1 MNKAFDVA
9 VIGAGS
15 TGVTTAYY
23 LAKEGFRVLVIDKRG
38 VAQGMT
44 AYSLG
49 LVRSY
54 YANEDVARMSHY
66 SHGFFMNFEREF
78 GVDVFTKTGL
88 LVISNDEAGMRRTF
102 DMLRSIGANVRLL
115 SGDEVREALNAS
127 TTWGGEVGVYEEDA
141 GYVDTGL
148 YTNTV
153 MNRARELGVELVID
167 EAQVKFE
174 GNEVAGVRLIN
185 SGEVVRANHY
195 VIATNVWTQKL
206 LPQLNL
212 PIKNIIER
220 VIRVEIGRSLPNV
233 FDYVNNF
240 YIRPEGSRYGLMG
253 LLYPPEDAW
262 PNPDDFNPLAEPEFD
277 YAVNVMEN
285 AAKRMPWFINAKYLG
300 GWRGGLY
307 DVTPD
312 WMPIIDE
319 PVKDLI
325 VVVGLSGHGFKL
337 APAFALI
344 VTELVKYGK
353 VRTFKDIFR
362 LSRFKE
368 GRLIQGTVQER
379 AAF

>member
-1 MNKAFDVA
+1 MGGAFDVV

-15 TGVTTAYY
+15 TGATIAYY
-23 LAKEGFRVLVIDKRG
+23 LVREGFRTLVVDKRG

-66 SHGFFMNFEREF
+66 SHDFFMSFEREF
-78 GVDVFTKTGL
+78 GVNVFTKTGL
-88 LVISNDEAGMRRTF
+88 LVLGNDEVGMRRTF
-102 DMLRSIGANVRLL
+102 EMLRNVGARVRLL
-115 SGDEVREALNAS
+115 SDYEVREMLNAYV
-127 TTWGGEVGVYEEDA
+127 GQGEVGIYEEDA
-141 GYVDTGL
+141 GYADTGL
-148 YTNTV
+148 YTNTI
-153 MNRARELGVELVID
+153 MNRARELGVELIID
-167 EAQVKFE
+167 EAQVQLKDYR
-174 GNEVAGVRLIN
+174 VVGVRLVN
-185 SGEVVRANHY
+185 NDETVRANYY
-195 VIATNVWTQKL
+195 VIATNVWTPKL

-220 VIRVEIGRSLPNV
+220 VIRVDMARSLPNV

-240 YIRPEGSRYGLMG
+240 YIRPEGSSYGLMG

-262 PNPDDFNPLAEPEFD
+262 PDPDNFNPLAEPELE

-285 AAKRMPWFINAKYLG
+285 AARRLPWFVNAKYLG
-300 GWRGGLY
+300 GWRGLY

-319 PVKDLI
+319 PVKDL
-325 VVVGLSGHGFKL
+325 VVVAGLSGHGFKL
-337 APAFALI
+337 APAFALM
-344 VTELVKYGK
+344 VTELIKYGE

-362 LSRFKE
+362 LGRFRE
-368 GRLIQGTVQER
+368 GRIIQGTVQEK

>member
-1 MNKAFDVA
+1 MGKTFDV
-9 VIGAGS
+9 VVVGAGS
-15 TGVTTAYY
+15 TGATTAYY
-23 LAKEGFRVLVIDKRG
+23 LAREGFRVLVVDKRG
-38 VAQGMT
+38 IAQGMT

-54 YANEDVARMSHY
+54 YANDYVARMSHY

-78 GVDVFTKTGL
+78 GTGVFTKTGL
-88 LVISNDEAGMRRTF
+88 LVISNDETGIRRTF
-102 DMLRSIGANVRLL
+102 DMLRSIGAKVRLL
-115 SGDEVREALNAS
+115 GGDEIREMLNAS
-127 TTWGGEVGVYEEDA
+127 VTLGEAGIYEEDA

-153 MNRARELGVELVID
+153 MNRARELGVEFVID

-174 GNEVAGVRLIN
+174 GNEVVGVRLIN
-185 SGEVVRANHY
+185 SGEVIRANHY

-240 YIRPEGSRYGLMG
+240 YIRPEGSSYGLMG

-262 PNPDDFNPLAEPEFD
+262 PDPDDFNPLAEPEFD
-277 YAVNVMEN
+277 YAVNAMEN
-285 AAKRMPWFINAKYLG
+285 AAKRMPWFTNAKYLG
-300 GWRGGLY
+300 GWRGLY
-307 DVTPD
+307 DVVTPD

-319 PVKDLI
+319 PIKDLI

-337 APAFALI
+337 APAFALM
-344 VTELVKYGK
+344 VTELIKYGK
-353 VRTFKDIFR
+353 VRTFRDIFR
-362 LSRFKE
+362 LSRFRE
-368 GRLIQGTVQER
+368 GRLIQGTVQEK

>member
-9 VIGAGS
+9 VVGAGS
-15 TGVTTAYY
+15 TGATTAYY
-23 LAKEGFRVLVIDKRG
+23 LAKEGFRVLVIDKRGG

-127 TTWGGEVGVYEEDA
+127 TTWGEVGVYEEDA

-174 GNEVAGVRLIN
+174 GNEVVGVRLIN
-185 SGEVVRANHY
+185 SSETVRASRY

-220 VIRVEIGRSLPNV
+220 VIRVEIGRSLPSV
-233 FDYVNNF
+233 FDYMNNF
-240 YIRPEGSRYGLMG
+240 YIRPEGSSYGLMG
-253 LLYPPEDAW
+253 LLYPPENAW

-285 AAKRMPWFINAKYLG
+285 AANRMPWFINAKYLG

-337 APAFALI
+337 APAFA
-344 VTELVKYGK
+344 
-353 VRTFKDIFR
+353 
-362 LSRFKE
+362 
-368 GRLIQGTVQER
+368 
-379 AAF
+379 